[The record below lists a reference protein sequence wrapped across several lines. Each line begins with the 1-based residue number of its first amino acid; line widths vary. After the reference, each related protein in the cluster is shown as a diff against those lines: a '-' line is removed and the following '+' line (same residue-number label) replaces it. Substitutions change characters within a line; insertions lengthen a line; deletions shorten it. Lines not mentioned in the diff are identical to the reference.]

1 MSVVLFNVHV
11 SYYYIGFTLFIHLI
25 GTFCQECHLRSLR
38 VDPDHINARLHGY
51 TFITFENVGANAC
64 FDKCIR
70 RRRCL
75 SFNYKE
81 EERHCEINE
90 KNVETDLVEGIGYV
104 HVNIQQY
111 RNFSRYD
118 PCSKIGNCQVGEIC
132 QTMRDGET
140 FCVKDI
146 NQMQPVTDCSGLH
159 PDLPSGT
166 YEIRPNH
173 FHVLKVYC
181 DQNTSG
187 GGWTVL
193 QRRRD
198 GSTDFYRG
206 WTDYENGFGDLQNEF
221 WLGNKNIHAIT
232 SQRQYQ
238 LRFDLED
245 FEEENRYAIYSTFN
259 IGNASSEYQLTIQG
273 YTGDAGN
280 AMRDHEA
287 SSLNGKKFTTKDRDN
302 DFYHSNCA
310 ISRHG
315 AWWFRSCTYSH
326 MNGLYRTDAAEVES
340 TIHWYTWHNRRALKR
355 TEMKVKPIL

>member
-1 MSVVLFNVHV
+1 MVVVLSNVHV
-11 SYYYIGFTLFIHLI
+11 LYYYIGFTLLIHLI
-25 GTFCQECHLRSLR
+25 GIFCQECRLRSLR
-38 VDPDHINARLHGY
+38 VDPDHINARLQGY

-81 EERHCEINE
+81 KQRHCEMNE
-90 KNVETDLVEGIGYV
+90 KNGETDLVEGIGYV
-104 HVNIQQY
+104 HFNIQQY

-118 PCSKIGNCQVGEIC
+118 PCSNIGICQVGEIC
-132 QTMRDGET
+132 QTSREGET

-146 NQMQPVTDCSGLH
+146 NQIQPVTDCSGLH

-173 FHVLKVYC
+173 FHVIKVYC
-181 DQNTSG
+181 DQSTSG
-187 GGWTVL
+187 GGWTVF
-193 QRRRD
+193 QRRKD

-206 WTDYENGFGDLQNEF
+206 WTDYENGFGDLENEF

-245 FEEENRYAIYSTFN
+245 FEEETRYAVYSTFN

-280 AMRDHEA
+280 AMTDWER
-287 SSLNGKKFTTKDRDN
+287 SLNGRKFSTKDRDN
-302 DFYHSNCA
+302 NLHSDNCA
-310 ISRHG
+310 VTRHG
-315 AWWFRSCTYSH
+315 AWWFRDCTRSH
-326 MNGLYRTDAAEVES
+326 MNGLYRTDGTEDLT
-340 TIHWYTWHNRRALKR
+340 TIHWYTWHIRRPLKR
-355 TEMKVKPIL
+355 TEMKVKPVL